1 MHLKESKKKR
11 RERRKKI
18 LNSIGKKLTEI
29 KEKKD
34 E

>member
-11 RERRKKI
+11 KERRKRIQSKV
-18 LNSIGKKLTEI
+18 GKKLTEI